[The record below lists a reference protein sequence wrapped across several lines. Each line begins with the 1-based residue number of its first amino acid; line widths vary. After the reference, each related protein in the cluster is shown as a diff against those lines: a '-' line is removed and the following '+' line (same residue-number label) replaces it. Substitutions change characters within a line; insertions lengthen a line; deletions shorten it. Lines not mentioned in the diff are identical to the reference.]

1 MGPQKTWTVKAILI
15 KKNKA
20 AVSHSLIQII
30 LSYKNQNNIT
40 LTEKTDRSVEQCLEP
55 MNKATHV

>member
-40 LTEKTDRSVEQCLEP
+40 LTEKTDRSMEQCLEP
-55 MNKATHV
+55 MN